1 MNEVMKTIRIT
12 CCVALLSLAPSC
24 MTGKHPMENDALKL
38 LKRSETKFNEQ
49 YKDRPIDLSFMD
61 LSGMTIKKAV
71 LANADL

>member
-1 MNEVMKTIRIT
+1 MNEAMKTIRIIS
-12 CCVALLSLAPSC
+12 CVALLSLTPSC
-24 MTGKHPMENDALKL
+24 MTGKHPTENDALKL

-49 YKDRPIDLSFMD
+49 YKDKPVDLSFMD